1 MIETTDLLTIGLLVL
16 LEGLLSADNA
26 LVMAVMVLGLPKRE
40 HKKALRYGLVGAFAF
55 RIVATLLAVY
65 LIRLGWVKLLG
76 GLYLLYLSYSHFWSG
91 KTDEERRAAPPARPW
106 LGMNAFWAAVV
117 RIELVN
123 LAFSIDSILV
133 AVAVSSKLVVVL
145 SGGIL
150 GIVAMRIVVGQVI
163 ALIERY
169 PALVDGAFV
178 IIAWV
183 GLKLIVEYFHGTGLV
198 AFEIPQWLSL
208 GLIVMIFVAAFFWAQ
223 HVERKKLT
231 KTEEAVQV
239 LFDED
244 VK

>member
-1 MIETTDLLTIGLLVL
+1 M
-16 LEGLLSADNA
+16 
-26 LVMAVMVLGLPKRE
+26 
-40 HKKALRYGLVGAFAF
+40 
-55 RIVATLLAVY
+55 
-65 LIRLGWVKLLG
+65 
-76 GLYLLYLSYSHFWSG
+76 
-91 KTDEERRAAPPARPW
+91 
-106 LGMNAFWAAVV
+106 
-117 RIELVN
+117 
-123 LAFSIDSILV
+123 
-133 AVAVSSKLVVVL
+133 SSKLVVVL

-183 GLKLIVEYFHGTGLV
+183 GLKLIVEYFYGVGLV